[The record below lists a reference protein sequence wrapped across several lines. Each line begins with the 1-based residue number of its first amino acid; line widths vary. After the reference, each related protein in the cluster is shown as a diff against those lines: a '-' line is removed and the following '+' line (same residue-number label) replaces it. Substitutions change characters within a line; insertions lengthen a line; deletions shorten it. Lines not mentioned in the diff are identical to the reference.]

1 MHFEGPGI
9 VNTAKTLEI
18 AFDCA
23 LTRGVRDI
31 IVASTTGYSEER
43 LIAGTLRMFSQG
55 VKVCVEIAA
64 MAVDA
69 GLVPPSDVIAVAGT
83 GQGADTACIV
93 KGDCSSRFF
102 SIRIREILVKPRE
115 F

>member
-1 MHFEGPGI
+1 MMHFEGPGI

-31 IVASTTGYSEER
+31 IVASTD
-43 LIAGTLRMFSQG
+43 F
-55 VKVCVEIAA
+55 
-64 MAVDA
+64 
-69 GLVPPSDVIAVAGT
+69 IAVAGT

-102 SIRIREILVKPRE
+102 RIKIREILVKPRE